1 MRIAFMA
8 TARPALA
15 GAAHADADPFERRF
29 GSTQGHRDIHQGG
42 SAGLRR
48 TACA

>member
-8 TARPALA
+8 TALPALA

-29 GSTQGHRDIHQGG
+29 DDVFPTNSR
-42 SAGLRR
+42 S
-48 TACA
+48 